1 MDLNSCVMEDTKENL
16 SPFPSKP
23 LSIDAEIW
31 ETAEER
37 VQEILNVIQ
46 PNVVSE
52 SIRKEIIDYVQWLI
66 RSYIGVEVLPF
77 GSVPL
82 KTYLPD
88 GDIDF
93 TVLSH
98 DNSDEDLA
106 QSVCNILQSEQV
118 KDIKHIH
125 AQVQIVKCTVKNI
138 AVDISFNQMS
148 GLYALQFFEQV
159 DEMVGRGHLLKRS
172 IILIKAWLYYEGR
185 MLGSHNGLLST
196 YAVEILVLYIIN
208 RFHKSLFGPLEVLY
222 LFLDYYSKFEWETN
236 YVSVDGPK
244 PLSSLPE
251 IVETPEGDW
260 DDLLLSKEFL
270 SSYRDVAS
278 KTTTRGF
285 PPKYLNIM
293 DPLRSDNNLG
303 RSVSIGSLRRI
314 KLALGYGARKL
325 KDIFELPGERMGA
338 AIEVFFKSTLDRNGK
353 GERPDVAVPVP
364 AFGIGKSLESDL
376 NGDCDSYLGDLQN
389 VKAYHAYAMPLT
401 AHTGTCPSS
410 PSQVDVTALPSTQQN
425 WSMFYPM
432 GTNVYVPGQTPY
444 YPNVLSRGTGTYIPD
459 MNRNSYRDTHSKVMN
474 RPKKS
479 CPANHNVLP
488 KSPGKKQPVEFHSE
502 MEAEGK
508 PRSAFELINEEF
520 PLLST
525 SRKTSPSKPEEPVQL
540 TKEPNIEP
548 SDKEFPLLR
557 RIHKISTPQGE
568 ESVNLTE
575 QARNS
580 SSSLVNIEFGTFYM
594 AQSLTKLSLTTK
606 DKFKDS
612 GVSSSGGTMVA
623 VPKVAMDRKEELTE
637 SDKEGWI
644 DSI

>member
-1 MDLNSCVMEDTKENL
+1 MDLNSCVMEDTKQNL
-16 SPFPSKP
+16 SPFPNPKP
-23 LSIDAEIW
+23 LSIDAELW
-31 ETAEER
+31 EIAEER

-66 RSYIGVEVLPF
+66 RGYYGAEVLPF

-98 DNSDEDLA
+98 ENSDEDLA
-106 QSVCNILQSEQV
+106 QAVCNILQSEQV

-125 AQVQIVKCTVKNI
+125 AQVQVVKCTVKNI
-138 AVDISFNQMS
+138 AVDISFNQMA
-148 GLYALQFFEQV
+148 GLYALRFFEQV
-159 DEMVGRGHLLKRS
+159 DEMVGRDHLLKRS

-222 LFLDYYSKFEWETN
+222 LFLDYYSKFDWETN

-251 IVETPEGDW
+251 IVETPECDC

-270 SSYRDVAS
+270 SGYRDIAS

-325 KDIFELPGERMGA
+325 KDIFELPGEKMGA

-364 AFGIGKSLESDL
+364 AFGIGKSLDSDL
-376 NGDCDSYLGDLQN
+376 NGDCDSYFGDLQN
-389 VKAYHAYAMPLT
+389 VQAYHVYAKPLT
-401 AHTGTCPSS
+401 SHSSSCPSS
-410 PSQVDVTALPSTQQN
+410 PPQVDVKALSSTQQN
-425 WSMFYPM
+425 WNMFYPV

-459 MNRNSYRDTHSKVMN
+459 MSHTSYRDMHSRVTI

-479 CPANHNVLP
+479 FPVNHNVLL
-488 KSPGKKQPVEFHSE
+488 KSPRKKQPVEVHSE
-502 MEAEGK
+502 TETEGK
-508 PRSAFELINEEF
+508 PRSPFELVNEEF

-525 SRKTSPSKPEEPVQL
+525 IRKTSPSEPQESVRL
-540 TKEPNIEP
+540 TKEANIEP
-548 SDKEFPLLR
+548 SDKELPLLR
-557 RIHKISTPQGE
+557 RIHTSSQGE

-580 SSSLVNIEFGTFYM
+580 SSPLLNIEFGTFCM
-594 AQSLTKLSLTTK
+594 AR
-606 DKFKDS
+606 
-612 GVSSSGGTMVA
+612 SGGTMLA
-623 VPKVAMDRKEELTE
+623 VPRVAMDRKEKLSE
-637 SDKEGWI
+637 SDKERWI